1 MQRKL
6 KTYCY
11 GLFSGQANQNSLM
24 FWDETV
30 SNKGSNQVIS
40 AAHEFFTVRRTGSS
54 HLCWW
59 YYCYH
64 YHHCYLPHHSH
75 HHCCCFRYHNHYH
88 RLLGRPLPLLFS
100 YYDCYYH
107 WHYYHHHAPL
117 RGDNTSSQMKNQY
130 LFLYCAES
138 VRDDGFAFYNRIDNK
153 YSPPGHTF
161 MENDRA
167 FGVLSRKAKKT
178 KIIGSSK
185 AWMRLASK
193 AKQPSYHTVWMDQPK
208 VYTTTTTDSC
218 SHDYYDYCSH
228 YTPL

>member
-1 MQRKL
+1 
-6 KTYCY
+6 
-11 GLFSGQANQNSLM
+11 
-24 FWDETV
+24 
-30 SNKGSNQVIS
+30 
-40 AAHEFFTVRRTGSS
+40 
-54 HLCWW
+54 
-59 YYCYH
+59 
-64 YHHCYLPHHSH
+64 
-75 HHCCCFRYHNHYH
+75 
-88 RLLGRPLPLLFS
+88 
-100 YYDCYYH
+100 
-107 WHYYHHHAPL
+107 
-117 RGDNTSSQMKNQY
+117 MKNQY